1 MHANEIEKLRE
12 QVNLA
17 LETGIAKA
25 LKEVDTFY
33 QKPGENSQ
41 LEKTLNALAKEVDFL
56 LTEAAW
62 NNTQVPFPD
71 LQEVNVTIPNMDTL
85 TFMLLGECRNVRA
98 ATLPKLEEHM
108 TRKEQYI
115 AELDSAIDCHA
126 YLVAALMADPSQ
138 LPASPAEM
146 PYTFTI
152 QIGFPFVF
160 DDVDRIVD
168 IDNCLLVNDIAHYA
182 MKNSR

>member
-17 LETGIAKA
+17 LETGIFKVLEAKDA
-25 LKEVDTFY
+25 H
-33 QKPGENSQ
+33 
-41 LEKTLNALAKEVDFL
+41 LEKTLNALAKDVDFL
-56 LTEAAW
+56 LTEAVW
-62 NNTQVPFPD
+62 NNTQVPFLD
-71 LQEVNVTIPNMDTL
+71 IQEGSLTVPNMETL

-108 TRKEQYI
+108 TRKEQYL

-126 YLVAALMADPSQ
+126 YLVATLMADPSQ
-138 LPASPAEM
+138 LPKSSAEM
-146 PYTFTI
+146 PYAFNL
-152 QIGFPFVF
+152 QIGYPFDF

-168 IDNCLLVNDIAHYA
+168 IENCLLVNDIMRYA
-182 MKNSR
+182 MNNS